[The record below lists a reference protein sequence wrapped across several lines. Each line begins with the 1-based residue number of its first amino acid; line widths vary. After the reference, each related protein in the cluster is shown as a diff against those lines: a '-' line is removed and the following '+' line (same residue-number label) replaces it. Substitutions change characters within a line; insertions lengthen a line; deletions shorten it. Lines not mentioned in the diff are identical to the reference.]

1 MRLAPSHQIPHF
13 VSPPDAFIQPHSN
26 MKRLFCS
33 AILAIFPLAAHAAD
47 TAYTAIRVVAKK
59 IGDDALGRV
68 VEVRGKGGSP
78 EPQVWKVVLADDRAR
93 GGVHEYEVQKGHVS
107 GERTPSGGRPGIPI
121 DLNKVNIDSDGAF
134 TIVNQEAQKAKLPFD
149 RIDYSLVNTGRASI
163 WHLEIFDGRNGR
175 VGSLDIAADSG
186 NVTNR
191 DFQGNRPPPA
201 QDDRDFLRE
210 QAARDHRKPGDRP
223 PVYDDERDPR
233 YDGRRVYRDDE
244 EVGPGITDIFGKIGR
259 HFEKRSKQLK
269 SFFGH

>member
-1 MRLAPSHQIPHF
+1 MICSILSS
-13 VSPPDAFIQPHSN
+13 SPAAYIQPTPN

-33 AILAIFPLAAHAAD
+33 AILTVLPLAVHAAD

-59 IGDDALGRV
+59 VGDEALGRV
-68 VEVRGKGGSP
+68 VELRGKMGSP

-93 GGVHEYEVQKGHVS
+93 GGVHEYEVQRGKITADRS
-107 GERTPSGGRPGIPI
+107 PSGGRPGQPL

-134 TIVNQEAQKAKLPFD
+134 TIVNQETQKAHLPFD
-149 RIDYSLVNTGRASI
+149 RVDYFLTNTGRAAV

-175 VGSLDIAADSG
+175 VGSLDIAADTG

-191 DFQGNRPPPA
+191 DFQGGNRPPG
-201 QDDRDFLRE
+201 QDDRDFLRD
-210 QAARDHRKPGDRP
+210 QAARDHRGPGGGT
-223 PVYDDERDPR
+223 VYEDD
-233 YDGRRVYRDDE
+233 RRVYRDDDRRAYRDE
-244 EVGPGITDIFGKIGR
+244 DDLGPGITDIFGKIGR